1 MLVRASASQWSTNG
15 ARSHGHSREIGRR
28 GGAESDE
35 HTSPVLTNE
44 IRGSSE
50 RMGTV
55 RDESFN
61 PYEYDDPTNPPPGY
75 QATECPHCSLN
86 TLCTVCRGRTWVW
99 SPLAPISPDIGENG
113 QAGGAP
119 HDEG

>member
-1 MLVRASASQWSTNG
+1 
-15 ARSHGHSREIGRR
+15 
-28 GGAESDE
+28 
-35 HTSPVLTNE
+35 
-44 IRGSSE
+44 
-50 RMGTV
+50 MGTV

-75 QATECPHCSLN
+75 QAIECPHCSLN
-86 TLCTVCRGRTWVW
+86 YMKPSTAPRMSLGPIPGLGTPARRSATLCTVCRGRTWVW
-99 SPLAPISPDIGENG
+99 SPLAPILPNIGENG